1 MMPETVD
8 IAVVGAGAAGCFCA
22 IEAARRLPFCRV
34 VVFEAGRK
42 PLAKLALTGGGRCN
56 LTNTFDGIDNLKE
69 AYPRG
74 DKLMR
79 RALSTFSNED
89 CCAWFEREGVR
100 LVAQKDCRVFPR
112 SQDAMQVVHCLESAM
127 REAGVVLRTG
137 ARLLTL
143 RPADTCAGE
152 NGDGATLSGSFVMNF
167 ANGSSVEARKVVFAP
182 GGCSAA
188 ALRQTLPDV
197 VKVVDTVP
205 SLYTFRL
212 EEESLKSLSGVSVK
226 DAVLSLAGTPFKSR
240 GDLLLT
246 DWGLSGPAVLK
257 LSSYAARFLAENE
270 YRANL
275 LVNWLEAND
284 VQALEGLSAI
294 ARESGAKMVCNA
306 RPDAIP
312 DRLWHLLLSRSG
324 IREEARW
331 SELKGKSLTRL
342 AARLTADEYCI
353 CGRAKFKDEF
363 VTCGGVALSAIDMNT
378 LESKSCPGLF
388 FAGEVLDVDA
398 VTGGF
403 NLQAAWSTAVCA
415 ARAL

>member
-1 MMPETVD
+1 MPDAVD
-8 IAVVGAGAAGCFCA
+8 IAVIGAGAAGCFCA
-22 IEAARRLPFCRV
+22 TEAARRLPSCSV
-34 VVFEAGRK
+34 AVFEAGRK

-56 LTNTFDGIDNLKE
+56 LTNTFDGVANLKE
-69 AYPRG
+69 VYPRG

-79 RALSTFSNED
+79 RALSAFSNKD

-112 SQDAMQVVHCLESAM
+112 SQDAMQVVHCLEDSM
-127 REAGVVLRTG
+127 REAGVALRTG
-137 ARLLTL
+137 KRLLSL
-143 RPADTCAGE
+143 RPADAGAE
-152 NGDGATLSGSFVMNF
+152 AGTSAGGFVLDF
-167 ANGSSVEARKVVFAP
+167 ADGSSVVARNVVFAP

-188 ALRQTLPDV
+188 ALRQMLPGV
-197 VKVVDTVP
+197 VEIVDTVP

-212 EEESLKSLSGVSVK
+212 DDDALKALSGVSVK
-226 DAVLSLAGTPFKSR
+226 DAALSLAGTPFKSR

-246 DWGLSGPAVLK
+246 DWGVSGPAVLK

-275 LVNWLEAND
+275 LVNWLGVNE
-284 VQALEGLSAI
+284 VQAAELLAGL
-294 ARESGAKMVCNA
+294 ARESGTRMACNV
-306 RPDAIP
+306 RPYSVP
-312 DRLWHLLLSRSG
+312 DRLWRLILTRSG
-324 IREEARW
+324 IREDARW
-331 SELKGKSLTRL
+331 SELKGKSLARL
-342 AARLTADEYCI
+342 VSRLTADEYRI

-363 VTCGGVALSAIDMNT
+363 VTCGGVALSGVNLNT

-403 NLQAAWSTAVCA
+403 NLQAAWSTAACV

>member
-1 MMPETVD
+1 MMPDAVD
-8 IAVVGAGAAGCFCA
+8 IAVIGAGAAGCFCA
-22 IEAARRLPFCRV
+22 TEAARRLPSCRV
-34 VVFEAGRK
+34 AVFEAGRK

-56 LTNTFDGIDNLKE
+56 LTNTFDGIANLRE
-69 AYPRG
+69 VYPRG

-79 RALSTFSNED
+79 RALSAFSNND

-112 SQDAMQVVHCLESAM
+112 SRDAMQVVHCLEDSM

-137 ARLLTL
+137 KRLLSL
-143 RPADTCAGE
+143 RPADACAGE
-152 NGDGATLSGSFVMNF
+152 SAEAGTSAGGFVLDF
-167 ANGSSVEARKVVFAP
+167 ADGSSVAARKVVFAP

-188 ALRQTLPDV
+188 ALRQMLPGV
-197 VKVVDTVP
+197 VEIVDTVP

-212 EEESLKSLSGVSVK
+212 DDDALKALSGVSVK
-226 DAVLSLAGTPFKSR
+226 DAALSLAGTPFKSR

-246 DWGLSGPAVLK
+246 DWGVSGPAVLR

-270 YRANL
+270 YRASL
-275 LVNWLEAND
+275 LVNWLGANE
-284 VQALEGLSAI
+284 VQAAELLAGL
-294 ARESGAKMVCNA
+294 ARDSGTRMACNV
-306 RPDAIP
+306 RPDSVP
-312 DRLWHLLLSRSG
+312 DRLWRLILTRSG
-324 IREEARW
+324 IREDARW
-331 SELKGKSLTRL
+331 SELKGKSLARL
-342 AARLTADEYCI
+342 VSRLTADEYRI

-363 VTCGGVALSAIDMNT
+363 VTCGGVALSGVNLNT

-403 NLQAAWSTAVCA
+403 NLQAAWSTAACA